1 MYTTGPGA
9 GFAVLW
15 TLHMLSVLLFF
26 VGVAFLLY
34 WAMKTLTL
42 GQLKAWGITLTA
54 IGAVLCLLTI
64 AGKGSPWGYE
74 GAKGARMMHMQMMG
88 DDDDTSDHMG
98 MMMDEDDAMSM
109 SMNDMDAMLQGKTGD
124 DFDKAFLEGMIPH
137 HQGAINMAKLAR
149 QNAKH
154 SEIKQMADAIISA
167 QQLEI
172 DQMNGWMQA
181 WGYND

>member
-1 MYTTGPGA
+1 MMNSVYTTGLGA

-15 TLHMLSVLLFF
+15 TLHILSVLLFS

-42 GQLKAWGITLTA
+42 GQLKTWGIALTA

-74 GAKGARMMHMQMMG
+74 GVKGARMMHMQMMDT
-88 DDDDTSDHMG
+88 DDDDTYDSSTGNGMG
-98 MMMDEDDAMSM
+98 M
-109 SMNDMDAMLQGKTGD
+109 SMNGMSMMLKGKTGD
-124 DFDKAFLEGMIPH
+124 NFDETFIRMMIPH
-137 HQGAINMAKLAR
+137 HQGAIDMAKLAQ

-154 SEIKQMADAIISA
+154 PEIKTMANAIITT
-167 QQLEI
+167 QQKEI
-172 DQMNGWMQA
+172 DDMKQWLQE